1 LDKLELKKL
10 GIKFWYF
17 VDMMLSV
24 EYLKTFSFF
33 NDLSVE
39 DKVEWAQSCVLAS
52 IWLSSSYYSY
62 TQKSDIVIYPD
73 GTRPFYIKPSNT
85 LNELE
90 KKLMINAIPQIQDL
104 KMDQVQYTLS
114 RAIVALN
121 DSSPSISPEGREKIS
136 EERNKYSN
144 ILLKYLQNKFG
155 TEEGT
160 RAFGDTIYFINGLYR
175 KTELNKSY
183 FAYRNFVSTE
193 NFAKNKMMKQ
203 LLLEV
208 Q

>member
-1 LDKLELKKL
+1 MLILSPWKWSLLLHNK
-10 GIKFWYF
+10 IKFP
-17 VDMMLSV
+17 
-24 EYLKTFSFF
+24 
-33 NDLSVE
+33 
-39 DKVEWAQSCVLAS
+39 A
-52 IWLSSSYYSY
+52 
-62 TQKSDIVIYPD
+62 
-73 GTRPFYIKPSNT
+73 
-85 LNELE
+85 
-90 KKLMINAIPQIQDL
+90 
-104 KMDQVQYTLS
+104 
-114 RAIVALN
+114 
-121 DSSPSISPEGREKIS
+121 SPSISPEGREKIS

-160 RAFGDTIYFINGLYR
+160 RAFGDTVYFINGLYR

-193 NFAKNKMMKQ
+193 KFAKNRMMKQ